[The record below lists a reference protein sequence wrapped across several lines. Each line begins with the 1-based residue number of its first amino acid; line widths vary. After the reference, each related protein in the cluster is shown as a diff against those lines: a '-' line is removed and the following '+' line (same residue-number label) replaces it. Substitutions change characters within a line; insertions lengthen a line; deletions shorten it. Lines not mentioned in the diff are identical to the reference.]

1 MIGDEDLD
9 MFFDLDDFGL
19 SFTIKL
25 QGLAVVTLIGLFDEQ
40 VEVIE
45 NDQSFIRPAVTF
57 KSSQVVGID
66 RGHTVTN
73 DATGIEY
80 RLFKH
85 PEPDGFGLTRFYL
98 VK

>member
-1 MIGDEDLD
+1 MIGDDD
-9 MFFDLDDFGL
+9 FDIFFDLTDFGL

-25 QGLAVVTLIGLFDEQ
+25 QGLAVATVTGLFDEQ
-40 VEVIE
+40 VETIE

-57 KSSQVVGID
+57 QSSQVVGID

-80 RLFKH
+80 RLIKP
-85 PEPDGFGLTRFYL
+85 PEPDGFGMTRFYL